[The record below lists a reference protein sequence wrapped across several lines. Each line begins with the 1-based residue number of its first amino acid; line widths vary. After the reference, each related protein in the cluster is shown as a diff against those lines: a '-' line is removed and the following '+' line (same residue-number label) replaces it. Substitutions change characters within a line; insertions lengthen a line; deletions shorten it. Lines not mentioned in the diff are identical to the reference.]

1 MTNQSEEVYVV
12 LRDGRRV
19 SHTNH
24 ATKAEAMEEA
34 RWWTGVINKVINGRK
49 VDPRSIIRIVKT
61 DTPRK
66 FR

>member
-1 MTNQSEEVYVV
+1 MTNQPEEVFVV

-19 SHTNH
+19 SYTNH
-24 ATKAEAMEEA
+24 ATKDEAMEEA

-49 VDPRSIIRIVKT
+49 VDPTSIIRIVKT

-66 FR
+66 YR